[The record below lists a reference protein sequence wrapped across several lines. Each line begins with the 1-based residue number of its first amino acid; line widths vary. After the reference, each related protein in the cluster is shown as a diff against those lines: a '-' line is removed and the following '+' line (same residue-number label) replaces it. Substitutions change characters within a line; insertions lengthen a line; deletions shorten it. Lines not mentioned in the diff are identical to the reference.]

1 VTEQHPLGNRAVA
14 QIAIVVRDLEKA
26 VEVYSRLLGME
37 PPPITISE
45 EYDFAQT
52 EYHGQST
59 QARVRMAFFNLGS
72 VQLELMQPVGE
83 PSAWKDVLDARGEGL
98 HHIAFQVNDTDAAL
112 AYLDAQGMPMIQ
124 QGQYTGGQYTY
135 VDSEPQLG
143 IMLELLENF
152 NQPK

>member
-1 VTEQHPLGNRAVA
+1 MTEHPLGNRAVA

-37 PPPITISE
+37 KPNIIISE
-45 EYDFAQT
+45 EFDFAQT
-52 EYHGQST
+52 EYHGEPS
-59 QARVRMAFFNLGS
+59 QARVRMAFFNLGQVS
-72 VQLELMQPVGE
+72 LELMQPVGE
-83 PSAWKDVLDARGEGL
+83 PSAWKDVLDKRGEGL
-98 HHIAFQVNDTDAAL
+98 HHIAFLVDDTDAAL
-112 AYLDAQGMPMIQ
+112 QYLDAQGMPMIQ

-152 NQPK
+152 NAK

>member
-1 VTEQHPLGNRAVA
+1 MAEHPLGNRAVA

-26 VEVYSRLLGME
+26 VEVYSRLLGMTK
-37 PPPITISE
+37 PNIIISE

-52 EYHGQST
+52 EYHGQPT
-59 QARVRMAFFNLGS
+59 PARVKMAFFNLGS

-83 PSAWKDVLDARGEGL
+83 PSAWKDVLDMRGEGL
-98 HHIAFQVNDTDAAL
+98 HHIAFQVPDTDAAL
-112 AYLDAQGMPMIQ
+112 AYLDVQGMPMIQ

-152 NQPK
+152 NTK